1 MKKLLLIGI
10 LFLAG
15 CQPVEPTEVEVD
27 AAVQVY
33 LDEYLDDLVDAG
45 VDAYLSEHIGDYME
59 NTEIDVNIDINDLN
73 DLLVELVA
81 NVEDSVVLVGNV
93 NDIEN
98 VESTGSAVIYKFE
111 DGYYYAVTNNHVVEE
126 SYALRVYFEDY
137 SFLDAELVGT
147 DFDTDIAVIK
157 FQSETPLG
165 VSDFGNSANLV
176 RGQMVVALGSPG
188 GLTYFNSST
197 FGIISGIDRYVG
209 VQDTDGDGIDDVF
222 TKMLQHDAAI
232 NPGNSGGPLFNLKGE
247 IIGINTIKIV
257 SDDIEG
263 MGFSIPNDIT
273 LRVVQDL
280 EVYGYVKK
288 AILGVFVGD
297 VRYFDDTPEGI
308 EFGVIISEV
317 SPGGPVDLTSDLE
330 PDDVI
335 VSFGGVTIEG
345 LYHLKDVLFQFYP
358 GDEVE
363 VEYYRDGEYYIT
375 TVVLGEK

>member
-15 CQPVEPTEVEVD
+15 CQPAQPTEVEVD

-45 VDAYLSEHIGDYME
+45 VDAYLSEHVGEYME
-59 NTEIDVNIDINDLN
+59 NTEIDVNININDLN

-81 NVEDSVVLVGNV
+81 SVENSVVLVGNV

-111 DGYYYAVTNNHVVEE
+111 DDYYYAVTNNHVVED
-126 SYALRVYFEDY
+126 SYSLRVYFEDH

-147 DFDTDIAVIK
+147 DPDTDVAVIK

-165 VSDFGNSANLV
+165 VCDFGNVDDLE
-176 RGQMVVALGSPG
+176 RGQMVIALGSPG

-273 LRVVQDL
+273 LRVIQDV
-280 EVYGYVKK
+280 EVYGHVRK
-288 AILGVFVGD
+288 AVLGIFVGD
-297 VRYFDDTPEGI
+297 IRYYENPPEGI
-308 EFGVIISEV
+308 SAGAVISEV
-317 SPGGPVDLTSDLE
+317 IPGGPVDLTSELE
-330 PDDVI
+330 AEDVI
-335 VSFGGVTIEG
+335 VTFGGEPIEG

-363 VEYYRDGEYYIT
+363 VEYYRDGEYYVT